1 MQTGLTTRR
10 LSLIALAAAALL
22 PFFAMAQGT
31 IQHLSGT
38 LSVQR
43 VDGSVRLLSERSEV
57 RQGDLIT
64 TERDSYA
71 QVRFTDGG
79 VMTLRP
85 NTQVRLERYQFSE
98 GQPDNDS
105 FAISLLKGGLR
116 KITGLIGKRG
126 SREAFRLT
134 TPTATVGIRGTD
146 FVALYVT
153 PGGGAGQ
160 AAPGTYVVVT
170 EGAIG
175 LTSGGVEQLVGVGQT
190 GFARSFQ
197 LPPQIIPP
205 PPNLPKMDA
214 PQTFGSSTPSA
225 LGGGVNTNCDI

>member
-1 MQTGLTTRR
+1 MQAIVKAR
-10 LSLIALAAAALL
+10 LLALFVALL
-22 PFFAMAQGT
+22 PAMAMAQGVV
-31 IQHLSGT
+31 QHLSGT

-43 VDGSVRLLSERSEV
+43 ADGSVRLLSERSEV

-64 TERDSYA
+64 TQPNSYA

-85 NTQVRLERYQFSE
+85 NTQVRLESYQFSE
-98 GQPDNDS
+98 GQPEGDS

-126 SREAFRLT
+126 PREAFRLS

-146 FVALYVT
+146 FVALYVS
-153 PGGGAGQ
+153 PGEGAGSP
-160 AAPGTYVVVT
+160 APGTYVVVT

-175 LTSGGVEQLVGVGQT
+175 LNSGGVEQLVGVGQT

-214 PQTFGSSTPSA
+214 PQTFGASTPSV
-225 LGGGVNTNCDI
+225 LGGGAATNCDI